1 MDFDGW
7 DAGAK
12 ITLVMLM
19 FIGGC
24 AGSTAGGIK
33 VIWALIV
40 LRTIFADVF
49 RVVGPRAVTPLKVG
63 DRILPEGV
71 RMAVLGLFASWI
83 MVFASAAFL
92 VGTNRDDPFS
102 AATTVA
108 ATLNVIG
115 PGMSQVG
122 ASESYEAINAFGRV
136 VLTLCMLL
144 GRLEIFTALALFS
157 PAFWRR

>member
-71 RMAVLGLFASWI
+71 RMAVLGLFASGSW
-83 MVFASAAFL
+83 
-92 VGTNRDDPFS
+92 
-102 AATTVA
+102 
-108 ATLNVIG
+108 
-115 PGMSQVG
+115 
-122 ASESYEAINAFGRV
+122 
-136 VLTLCMLL
+136 
-144 GRLEIFTALALFS
+144 FS
-157 PAFWRR
+157 PQRRSSWEPIGT